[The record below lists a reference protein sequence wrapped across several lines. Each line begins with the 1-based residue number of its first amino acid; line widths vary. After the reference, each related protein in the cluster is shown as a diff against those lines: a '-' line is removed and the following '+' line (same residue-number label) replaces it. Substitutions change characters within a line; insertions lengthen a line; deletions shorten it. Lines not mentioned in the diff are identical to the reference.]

1 MYYFLGGTTVKRN
14 TSVPVIDNVTELAA
28 YIRNRYQEQMQREIS
43 PLKLQKPLYFL
54 FAYWGGFIRKGKQ
67 SQSKCS
73 NSIEV
78 DYNEFS
84 DYLYKAKIE
93 AWVYGPVLPDVYR
106 VSDIDR
112 HYKKDVLSEGLVTE
126 FVIDLLG
133 QLFKVSD
140 FRLVD
145 IAHADKVWKKYF
157 NPNNTTHNESMPPEE
172 IIDEYSTKI

>member
-1 MYYFLGGTTVKRN
+1 MKKN
-14 TSVPVIDNVTELAA
+14 IPVIDNVKELAA
-28 YIRNRYQEQMQREIS
+28 YIRKRYQEQMQREIS
-43 PLKLQKPLYFL
+43 PLKLQKSLYFL

-67 SQSKCS
+67 SQSKR

-84 DYLYKAKIE
+84 EYLYKANIE

-106 VSDIDR
+106 DSDIDR
-112 HYKKDVLSEGLVTE
+112 HYRANVLSEGFVTE
-126 FVIDLLG
+126 FVTDLLG

-157 NPNNTTHNESMPPEE
+157 NPNTTTHNNEMPLEE